1 MKDFIQKLQQYPKA
15 WEKFTKHINIEGL
28 SIELNIMNDGRLNV
42 EGFREGH
49 SKGYHIFE
57 ELGETRFAA
66 YEGFLNSFIESEGY
80 YMMLSTNIFGDNKS
94 PYSCNVK
101 KLNRLQWEVR
111 GFGETPAEA
120 KQSAIIEAFK
130 LIEQGL

>member
-1 MKDFIQKLQQYPKA
+1 MKYLIQKLQQYPKA
-15 WEKFTKHINIEGL
+15 WGKFKEEFYNIGFYFDKFN
-28 SIELNIMNDGRLNV
+28 SIHFVGDDMGEFIKISDLENNERYWNI
-42 EGFREGH
+42 
-49 SKGYHIFE
+49 I
-57 ELGETRFAA
+57 GE
-66 YEGFLNSFIESEGY
+66 FLNSFIESEGY